1 DWQSAN
7 PIYGRTNNPYD
18 LTRTPGGS
26 SGGGAA
32 AVAAGMVPLEFGSDI
47 GGSIRVPAA
56 FCGLFGHK
64 PSYGLIP
71 NRGHAPP
78 GVDGA
83 GIALAVVGPLARTA
97 ADLALALGATAGPD
111 SEDAKGYRV
120 ALAGARHAR
129 LADYRV
135 LILDAHP
142 AAAVDSEIRAAL
154 DRLGSGLERLGAQVM
169 RSHERLPDLA
179 KAHELYGGMMGIAM
193 SRGGPEPSNATAH
206 EWMGLLDGQE
216 MTRRAWAAL
225 FADIDVVLA
234 PAFGAAAF
242 PHTVVGPETANGLLI
257 DGQPTPYFAQ
267 LAWPGMATFANLPAT
282 AIPIGRT
289 KAGLPIGAQVI
300 GPYLEDL
307 TTIGFAG
314 LVEREFC
321 GFVPPKL

>member
-1 DWQSAN
+1 
-7 PIYGRTNNPYD
+7 
-18 LTRTPGGS
+18 
-26 SGGGAA
+26 
-32 AVAAGMVPLEFGSDI
+32 MVPLEFGSDI

-64 PSYGLIP
+64 PSFGLIP
-71 NRGHAPP
+71 SRGHAPP

-83 GIALAVVGPLARTA
+83 GIPLAVVGPLARTA

-111 SEDAKGYRV
+111 RQDARAYGL
-120 ALAGARHAR
+120 ALPPMRRTG

-142 AAAVDSEIRAAL
+142 VAAVDGEIRAAL
-154 DRLGSGLERLGAQVM
+154 DGLGRGLARRGAYVT
-169 RSHERLPDLA
+169 RSSDRLPDLA
-179 KAHELYGGMMGIAM
+179 KAHEIYGGMMGVAM
-193 SRGGPEPSNATAH
+193 SRGGPEPSKATAH

-216 MTRRAWAAL
+216 MVRRAWAA
-225 FADIDVVLA
+225 FFEEIDVVLA
-234 PAFGAAAF
+234 PAMGAVAF
-242 PHTVVGPETANGLLI
+242 PHTVVGPETANSLII

-267 LAWPGMATFANLPAT
+267 LAWPGMATLANLPAT
-282 AIPIGRT
+282 AIPIGQT

-314 LVEREFC
+314 LVEREFG
-321 GFVPPKL
+321 GFVPPNL